1 VYVIND
7 YITPAEL
14 TGYTRAA
21 LADFDV
27 NQFTLSRWLPTQTID
42 DLDYRFDQ
50 GGAGLVDA
58 AVFRNYDTP
67 TPFGA
72 RPGIKRIT
80 GELPPISR
88 QLRLSEY
95 DRLRLRSASADRIRN
110 AIFNDAENLA
120 RAIAARFE
128 LARGE
133 ALYRGSLIL
142 NENGVVATVD
152 YGRAAGHTVTA
163 GTVWSNIAANIPS
176 DLRSWYDTYI
186 ATNGIAPGAIL
197 TSTAVK
203 RNMQRNTAVINA
215 VAGSTAG
222 RTQVTDAELTGW
234 LQSEGL
240 PAVETYD
247 VQVNVN
253 KVATRVIPVDRLL
266 FLPAPG
272 TALGATLHGVSSEAL
287 EPEYGLVGDEPGIV
301 AGSYKSPDPVAV
313 FTKASSIGLPV
324 LGMPDLTFAAD
335 VQ

>member
-14 TGYTRAA
+14 TGYTREA

-95 DRLRLRSASADRIRN
+95 DRLRLRSASADRIRS
-110 AIFNDAENLA
+110 AIFNDAANLA
-120 RAIAARFE
+120 RTIAARFE

-222 RTQVTDAELTGW
+222 R
-234 LQSEGL
+234 
-240 PAVETYD
+240 

-272 TALGATLHGVSSEAL
+272 TALGATLHGVSSESL